1 MSKLIKKIIFMA
13 VLFAVIIGVYFFF
26 NRDKSRK
33 EAKNME
39 GATLPVV
46 YMVWEEQNVN
56 QLHGYVRKMDPA
68 YMRESFM
75 PMNEDRGIQLQIKNY
90 GNTIKEL
97 SYEVRSVDGTRLVED
112 TQVEDFEQGEDV
124 TNVSFHITNMI
135 DENTEYNLIVKVV
148 TDAEKEIYF
157 YTRTQVV
164 KDSFC
169 TEQIQFIQNFSKK
182 TLDKEKSQTLAK
194 YMEPNDAQDN
204 SNLGK
209 VSIHSNLNQVGWGNL
224 KVERVSTPQVTIKEL
239 IGGIGCY
246 QLKYKVMAKNDYNT
260 EQYYNI
266 VEFYRVNW
274 ANGEKYLLN
283 FERQM
288 NQIFEPSGQ
297 SVTPTRIN
305 LGIDSDLNTE
315 YMASDNTDYIA
326 FVKERRLWVFYEK
339 TNQIIAVYSFADEES
354 DGVREE
360 YDQHQIRV
368 MNVSDEGDVDFMV
381 FGYMNRGIHEGTS
394 GMTIYHYNSEE
405 NKIEDVAYI
414 TSDKPYGVLKETISK
429 LCYINE
435 ENQMYMLMDNAL
447 YSIDLTGDE
456 YVEIVTGLTEGN
468 YAMDDNATT
477 IAWQEG
483 SSLYDASSIRLLDI
497 KTGKDVTI
505 EAGEDER
512 IRIAGFVQEDFIY
525 GLAKAG
531 DIYQD
536 KNGNVTFPMYQLKI
550 VDKEQQEIMT
560 YPSSGNKKIYVTD
573 VETEGPLISL
583 TRVKKT
589 GGIFENYKADQ
600 IRNNVEEEEEAVILS
615 TILTD
620 LKETELMLNFAYK
633 MSATDNLTI
642 VRPSEISYAKENILE
657 LAVGGERDGKY
668 YVYGHGEMS
677 KACNQ
682 LSKAIIQADDLV
694 GVVVDAFGRTIWER
708 TGRNDKP
715 HVDGLKV
722 NEVAKE
728 SRQVETCID
737 AVLRKNGVSQ
747 DVAEL
752 MEEGGTT
759 LSIYNEYLD
768 ERGLDLTGCSLT
780 QVLYYVQQG
789 QPVLGML
796 DADRCVLI
804 VGYDVYNAV
813 MINPQTGKEYK
824 NGLEET
830 EKQFEKAGNRFVSL
844 LPGK

>member
-13 VLFAVIIGVYFFF
+13 VLFSLIIGIYFFF
-26 NRDKSRK
+26 NREKSHK
-33 EAKNME
+33 EAKDME
-39 GATLPVV
+39 EASLPVV
-46 YMVWEEQNVN
+46 YMVWEEQNIN
-56 QLHGYVRKMDPA
+56 QLHGYVREMDPA
-68 YMRESFM
+68 YMRESFI
-75 PMNEDRGIQLQIKNY
+75 PMNEDRRIQLQIKNY
-90 GNTIKEL
+90 GNNIHKI

-112 TQVEDFEQGEDV
+112 TQVEDFDKGEDV

-135 DENTEYNLIVKVV
+135 DNNTEYNLIMKVT
-148 TDAEKEIYF
+148 TDNNKDIFF
-157 YTRTQVV
+157 YTRTQVLT
-164 KDSFC
+164 DTYC

-182 TLDKEKSQTLAK
+182 TLDKEKSQTLAS
-194 YMEPNDAQDN
+194 YMEPSDTQDN

-209 VSIHSNLNQVGWGNL
+209 VSIHSNIKQLGWGDL

-288 NQIFEPSGQ
+288 NQIFEASGQ
-297 SVTPTRIN
+297 SITPTRIN
-305 LGIDSDLNTE
+305 LGIDSDLTAE
-315 YMASDNTDYIA
+315 YMASENTDYMA
-326 FVKERRLWVFYEK
+326 FVKERQLWSFHEK
-339 TNQIIAVYSFADEES
+339 TNQATAIYSFADDKS

-360 YDQHQIRV
+360 YDQHEMRV

-381 FGYMNRGIHEGTS
+381 FGYMNRGRHEGTS
-394 GMTIYHYNSEE
+394 GMTIYHYNRED
-405 NKIEDVAYI
+405 NKVEDVAYI
-414 TSDKPYGVLKETISK
+414 ASDKPYGVLKETISK
-429 LCYINE
+429 LCYINQD
-435 ENQMYMLMDNAL
+435 NQMYMLMDNAL

-456 YVEIVTGLTEGN
+456 YVEIVTGLTDGN
-468 YAMDDNATT
+468 YVMDDNATT

-483 SSLYDASSIRLLDI
+483 NSMYDASSIRVLNI
-497 KTGKDVTI
+497 ETGKDVTI
-505 EAGEDER
+505 EAGEGER

-525 GLAKAG
+525 GLAKAK

-536 KNGNVTFPMYQLKI
+536 KNGNVTFPMYQVKI
-550 VDKEQQEIMT
+550 VDKEQQDIMT
-560 YPSSGNKKIYVTD
+560 YPSTGNKKIYVTD

-583 TRVKKT
+583 TRVKKN

-600 IRNNVEEEEEAVILS
+600 IRNNVEEEEEAVTLS

-633 MSATDNLTI
+633 MGTTDSLKLL
-642 VRPSEISYAKENILE
+642 RPSEINYAKENVLE
-657 LAVGGERDGKY
+657 IAIGGEKDRKY
-668 YVYGHGEMS
+668 YVYGHGEMN

-694 GVVVDAFGRTIWER
+694 GVVVDAYGRTIWER

-722 NEVAKE
+722 YETERE
-728 SRQVETCID
+728 SRQVEACID

-747 DVAEL
+747 DVEEL
-752 MEEGGTT
+752 MKEGGTT

-796 DADRCVLI
+796 DTNRCVLI
-804 VGYDVYNAV
+804 VGYDLYNAV
-813 MINPQTGKEYK
+813 MINPQTGAEYK

-830 EKQFEKAGNRFVSL
+830 EKEFEKAGNRFVSL